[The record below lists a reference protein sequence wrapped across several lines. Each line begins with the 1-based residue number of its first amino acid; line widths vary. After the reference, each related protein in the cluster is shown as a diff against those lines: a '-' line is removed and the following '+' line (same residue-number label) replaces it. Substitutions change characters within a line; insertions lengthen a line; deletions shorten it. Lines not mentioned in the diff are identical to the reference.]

1 MSEVLEKVGLV
12 TLDYTN
18 YGGKDL
24 YLDGS
29 EEELLQIVTDYP
41 KEKYNEVIVE
51 KSSWP
56 ILYHLS
62 DIRGNI
68 VEWLPITKEDSVL
81 EIGAGCG
88 AITGTLAKK
97 AGKVDCIDLSKSRS
111 LVNATRNKDCDN
123 IKIKVGNFQD
133 VEKCLTEKY
142 DYITLIGVFE
152 YGSSYIK
159 AKQPYHEFLSI
170 IKKHLKPDGKI
181 VIAIENKYGLKYWAG
196 CKEDHTATFFSGIE
210 GYVGVDNVRT
220 FSKKELKEIADTVG
234 LKKQTFYYPYPD
246 YKLPLSIYSDEYLP
260 KPGELN
266 NNFRNFDNERMVLFD
281 ETRVFDN
288 LIKDGM
294 FDQYSNSYL
303 VILEEQ

>member
-18 YGGKDL
+18 YSGKDL

-29 EEELLQIVTDYP
+29 EEELLSIVTDYP

-68 VEWLPITKEDSVL
+68 VEWLPITKEDKVL

-88 AITGTLAKK
+88 AITGTLAKM

-111 LVNATRNKDCDN
+111 LVNATRNKECDN
-123 IKIKVGNFQD
+123 IQIKVGNFQD
-133 VEKCLTEKY
+133 IEKCLTEKY

-152 YGSSYIK
+152 YGSSYIQ

-196 CKEDHTATFFSGIE
+196 CKEDHTAAFFSGLE
-210 GYVGVDNVRT
+210 GYVEVENVRT
-220 FSKKELKEIADTVG
+220 FSKKELKEIADEVG

-281 ETRVFDN
+281 ESRVFDN
-288 LIKDGM
+288 IIKDGM

-303 VILEEQ
+303 LILEEQ

>member
-18 YGGKDL
+18 YSGKDL

-88 AITGTLAKK
+88 AITGTLAKM

-111 LVNATRNKDCDN
+111 LVNATRNKECDN
-123 IKIKVGNFQD
+123 INIKVGNFQD

-159 AKQPYHEFLSI
+159 ADQPYHEFLSI

-196 CKEDHTATFFSGIE
+196 CMEDHTATYFSGIE
-210 GYVGVDNVRT
+210 GYVGVENVRT
-220 FSKKELKEIADTVG
+220 FSKKELKEIADEVG

-281 ETRVFDN
+281 ESREFDN
-288 LIKDGM
+288 IIKDGL